1 MRARLDWW
9 LLAHDCRAARGF
21 CRSLWAGGNWPSAN
35 RQTPERRGPRGE
47 GYEMGRSSAR
57 PVTAAVPGWSR
68 SPAIMP
74 GTVDPVSLSA
84 LSFWSLL
91 FPCGAHCPVCRARGR
106 SALVEALLSLRS
118 FLMLLWCWVSRAC
131 LCLCSSRGLSPL
143 LNLALGVL
151 PKNTLCYRE
160 SPY

>member
-1 MRARLDWW
+1 
-9 LLAHDCRAARGF
+9 
-21 CRSLWAGGNWPSAN
+21 
-35 RQTPERRGPRGE
+35 
-47 GYEMGRSSAR
+47 MGRSSAR

-91 FPCGAHCPVCRARGR
+91 CPCGAHCPVCRARGR

-131 LCLCSSRGLSPL
+131 LGLCSSRGLSPL

-160 SPY
+160 VVMRFCD